1 MSESVIDASVDK
13 TTENAPAENR
23 QIPKEGSQEKHLPK
37 TTCALSK
44 DFFAY
49 GCSLQGKSHKG
60 SDTPC
65 QDFSDACIVEKDG
78 DAYVIAAVADGVG
91 SCHLSHYGSA
101 AAIKKVMK
109 MCTQGITGFKQLS
122 DDNILALLR
131 ASFAAAQEQVE
142 VLADKMQQLPFSF
155 FSTLTVCIYDGKK
168 LHIGHIG
175 DDGVVALFAKDHS
188 MELVTK
194 RHKGEE
200 ANSVRP
206 LQSGESAWQ
215 FMTVEEPVDGFILA
229 TDGVLDSFV
238 KTQLYENMV
247 YAPFATNFLFQPVM
261 NQEDLDELLNS
272 AVSMLDGEGFRDRVS
287 DDISLIAVG
296 NRKALHRKKAPAFDI
311 NKWNAKIDAVDKRV
325 RDALYNKSQSVSPA
339 QQSPVSKRAQNPATS
354 SYSSVAG
361 EPARAK
367 PVQFS
372 SQCENAYPRQ
382 ATYSGAPDQA
392 KQPTNETPPDHPQ
405 QASTPRQKRPSGSE
419 KLGDAYFNNHQGKS
433 VPPYKPYQRRKSW
446 LQNLIDYF
454 APPKKHP
461 AKKRADTRQYPQEGK
476 QKKKGGEQ

>member
-13 TTENAPAENR
+13 TTENAPVEN
-23 QIPKEGSQEKHLPK
+23 QQVQKEGSPEKHLPK

-49 GCSLQGKSHKG
+49 GCSLQGKSHMD

-65 QDFSDACIVEKDG
+65 QDFSDACIVEKG
-78 DAYVIAAVADGVG
+78 SDAYVIAAVADGVG
-91 SCHLSHYGSA
+91 SCHLSHYGA
-101 AAIKKVMK
+101 AVAVKKVMK
-109 MCTQGITGFKQLS
+109 MCAQGIADLKQLS
-122 DDNILALLR
+122 DENILALLR
-131 ASFAAAQEQVE
+131 ASFAAAQEHVE
-142 VLADKMQQLPFSF
+142 LLAEKMQQLTFSF
-155 FSTLTVCIYDGKK
+155 FSTLTVCIYDGVK

-175 DDGVVALFAKDHS
+175 DDGVVALFSNDHS

-215 FMTVEEPVDGFILA
+215 FLTIEAPVDGFILA

-247 YAPFATNFLFQPVM
+247 YAPFATNFLFQPIIS
-261 NQEDLDELLNS
+261 QEDLEELLNS
-272 AVSMLDGEGFRDRVS
+272 AVAMLDGEGFRERVS

-296 NRKALHRKKAPAFDI
+296 NRMALHRKKVPAFDI

-325 RDALYNKSQSVSPA
+325 RETLYSKSQNNTSSQQQPGTSRAQHPASTTHLPATDAPACSKSVSG
-339 QQSPVSKRAQNPATS
+339 RGHT
-354 SYSSVAG
+354 
-361 EPARAK
+361 
-367 PVQFS
+367 
-372 SQCENAYPRQ
+372 YPR
-382 ATYSGAPDQA
+382 PI
-392 KQPTNETPPDHPQ
+392 TPHASTPIQPQ
-405 QASTPRQKRPSGSE
+405 QAPPFSQQQTSASHRKRPSGAE
-419 KLGDAYFNNHQGKS
+419 KLGEAYYNNHQGNC
-433 VPPYKPYQRRKSW
+433 VPPYKPHQRRKSW

-454 APPKKHP
+454 APPKKQSP
-461 AKKRADTRQYPQEGK
+461 KKRADANHYSQDG
-476 QKKKGGEQ
+476 KKKGGDQ